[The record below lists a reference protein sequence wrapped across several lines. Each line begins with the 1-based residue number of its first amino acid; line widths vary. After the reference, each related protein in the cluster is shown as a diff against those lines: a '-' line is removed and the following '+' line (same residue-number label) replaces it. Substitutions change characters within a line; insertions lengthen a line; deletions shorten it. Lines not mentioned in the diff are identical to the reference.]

1 MREIDFEEVF
11 QTIKVTVME
20 DEGYDEE
27 DMENEEIENK
37 VNSIAKDIFKARW
50 GFDYDDLED

>member
-11 QTIKVTVME
+11 QNIKQQVME
-20 DEGYDEE
+20 DEGYDED
-27 DMENEEIENK
+27 DMNDEEIEDE
-37 VNSIAKDIFKARW
+37 VNFIAKDIFKTRW

>member
-11 QTIKVTVME
+11 QNIKQQVME
-20 DEGYDEE
+20 DEGYDED
-27 DMENEEIENK
+27 DMDDEEIEDE
-37 VNSIAKDIFKARW
+37 VNFIAKDIFKARW

>member
-11 QTIKVTVME
+11 QAIKVTVME
-20 DEGYDEE
+20 DEGYDED
-27 DMENEEIENK
+27 DMENEEIEDE